1 MIMSNNILQVK
12 EGIHWI
18 GSLDKSLETFDI
30 VMETQ
35 YGTTYNSYFID
46 ADKKAVIDSVKAPF
60 SKEFIE
66 KVKSLCDP
74 SQIEVIVVNHTEPDH
89 SGSIADLLEIAP
101 NATVY
106 GSRVALNYLGEIM
119 NKPFKSEPVKDGDTI
134 SLGNKTLQFI
144 NAPNLHWPDSIY
156 TYIQEDNILF
166 TCDSFGAHYCDEAMF
181 DDAVDSEK
189 LDEAF
194 KYYFDVIL
202 RPFSTFMLKA
212 IDKIETLDIDIICP
226 GHGPILRSN
235 WKEAVTKSK
244 KIAEDYIDCVGC
256 DGNTVLVT
264 YVSAYGYTK
273 QMAEDVVKGIKMVKD
288 CDVELV
294 DIEDILLGELES
306 KIVNSKAILVG
317 SPTINKN
324 TVMPVYRLFSIL
336 TPLRDK
342 NKKAAVFGSY
352 GWSGEAVNIIE
363 TNLKLMGLD
372 VVIDGIR
379 SKFAPANEKESNL
392 IEFGK
397 EFAEIAL
404 TD

>member
-1 MIMSNNILQVK
+1 MSKNIIQVK
-12 EGIHWI
+12 EGVQWI
-18 GSLDKSLETFDI
+18 GSLDKNLETFDI
-30 VMETQ
+30 VMETHF
-35 YGTTYNSYFID
+35 GTTYNSYFID

-60 SKEFIE
+60 SKDFIE
-66 KVKSLCDP
+66 KVKALCDP
-74 SQIEVIVVNHTEPDH
+74 SEIEVIVVNHTEPDH
-89 SGSIADLLEIAP
+89 TGGIAELLNIAP

-106 GSRVALNYLGEIM
+106 GSRVALTYLADII
-119 NKPFKSEPVKDGDTI
+119 NKPFKSEPVKDGDSV

-156 TYIQEDNILF
+156 TYLQEDNILF
-166 TCDSFGAHYCDEAMF
+166 TCDSFGAHYCDAAMF
-181 DDAVDSEK
+181 DDAIDKDK
-189 LDEAF
+189 LNEAF
-194 KYYFDVIL
+194 NYYFDVIL
-202 RPFSTFMLKA
+202 KPFSSFLLKA
-212 IDKIETLDIDIICP
+212 VSKIQDLNIDIICP
-226 GHGPILRSN
+226 GHGPILRSS
-235 WKEAVTKSK
+235 WKEVVKKSVEL
-244 KIAEDYIDCVGC
+244 AEEYLDCVGC
-256 DGNTVLVT
+256 IGNKVLVT

-273 QMAEDVVKGIKMVKD
+273 QMAEDVVKGIKLVKD
-288 CDVELV
+288 CDIDLV

-324 TVMPVYRLFSIL
+324 TVLPVYRLFSIL
-336 TPLRDK
+336 SPLRDRK
-342 NKKAAVFGSY
+342 KKAAVFGSY

-379 SKFAPANEKESNL
+379 SKFAPANEKENTL

-404 TD
+404 MD